1 MSIGSIFNMAR
12 TAMNA
17 QQTAV
22 QIASQNISNAETD
35 GYSRQRVDLA
45 ASTPTVFPWGSI
57 GTGVTIAGVS
67 RARDALLDAT
77 FRGDSA
83 SASAAQTTSDAL
95 SQIQG
100 IFGEP
105 SDNGLGA
112 SLDAFWSAWGDLAND
127 PTNSAAKSVVR
138 QTGSTVASTL
148 NRFARQLDSL
158 DQSNREGMNADV
170 TQINSLTSQVATMNR
185 EIVGVEATGN
195 SANDL
200 RDARDKM
207 LDQLS
212 GLVGGQVVERS
223 NGAVAVYVSGRML
236 VDGAAVNS
244 LEMNDGQPPTV
255 SFAGSANPLDGIGGS
270 LGAKIDLSANR
281 IPVVM
286 ARLDSM
292 ASGIVQT
299 VNAIHSTGQI
309 FTGNPP
315 VASAAGNFFDVTI
328 PPPAGGDPLLT
339 ARGMRL
345 SPSLA
350 GASDV
355 AASGASATG
364 PGNNDVATA
373 LAALRDTAITFTS
386 GATTLGTSS
395 ASDFYRQTVSDLATS
410 TQQAQDDAT
419 VQHTL
424 ASNADTRRQSV
435 SGVSTDEELIN
446 IIQHQ
451 HAYQAAARLVNV
463 VDEMSQTLIDLGR

>member
-83 SASAAQTTSDAL
+83 SASSAQTTSDAL

-170 TQINSLTSQVATMNR
+170 TQINALTSQIATMNR

-195 SANDL
+195 SANDGDS
-200 RDARDKM
+200 RMPRAVR
-207 LDQLS
+207 S
-212 GLVGGQVVERS
+212 GS
-223 NGAVAVYVSGRML
+223 
-236 VDGAAVNS
+236 
-244 LEMNDGQPPTV
+244 
-255 SFAGSANPLDGIGGS
+255 
-270 LGAKIDLSANR
+270 
-281 IPVVM
+281 
-286 ARLDSM
+286 
-292 ASGIVQT
+292 
-299 VNAIHSTGQI
+299 
-309 FTGNPP
+309 
-315 VASAAGNFFDVTI
+315 
-328 PPPAGGDPLLT
+328 PPAGGGIVTSKKLP
-339 ARGMRL
+339 
-345 SPSLA
+345 
-350 GASDV
+350 
-355 AASGASATG
+355 AALATG
-364 PGNNDVATA
+364 GFPVKT
-373 LAALRDTAITFTS
+373 
-386 GATTLGTSS
+386 
-395 ASDFYRQTVSDLATS
+395 
-410 TQQAQDDAT
+410 
-419 VQHTL
+419 
-424 ASNADTRRQSV
+424 
-435 SGVSTDEELIN
+435 
-446 IIQHQ
+446 
-451 HAYQAAARLVNV
+451 
-463 VDEMSQTLIDLGR
+463 

>member
-170 TQINSLTSQVATMNR
+170 TQINLREGRCESIALDGVDTPVQRLVVAAGIGSKALTMQLGMKIPLEAERGYHVTIKNPGVLPNRQIIVKDWGMGAGPIDGDLRVAGTVEFSGLKAKPDWKRADRLLLRAKELFPSVNAGEFSRWKGDRPSISDGLAVLGKPKRFENIYFAFGNGQHGMSAGPMMGKVLS
-185 EIVGVEATGN
+185 EIV
-195 SANDL
+195 
-200 RDARDKM
+200 
-207 LDQLS
+207 
-212 GLVGGQVVERS
+212 
-223 NGAVAVYVSGRML
+223 
-236 VDGAAVNS
+236 
-244 LEMNDGQPPTV
+244 
-255 SFAGSANPLDGIGGS
+255 
-270 LGAKIDLSANR
+270 
-281 IPVVM
+281 
-286 ARLDSM
+286 
-292 ASGIVQT
+292 
-299 VNAIHSTGQI
+299 
-309 FTGNPP
+309 
-315 VASAAGNFFDVTI
+315 
-328 PPPAGGDPLLT
+328 
-339 ARGMRL
+339 
-345 SPSLA
+345 
-350 GASDV
+350 
-355 AASGASATG
+355 
-364 PGNNDVATA
+364 
-373 LAALRDTAITFTS
+373 
-386 GATTLGTSS
+386 
-395 ASDFYRQTVSDLATS
+395 
-410 TQQAQDDAT
+410 
-419 VQHTL
+419 
-424 ASNADTRRQSV
+424 
-435 SGVSTDEELIN
+435 
-446 IIQHQ
+446 
-451 HAYQAAARLVNV
+451 
-463 VDEMSQTLIDLGR
+463 LGRKTSIDPSPFNPDRFS